1 MNKTIY
7 REIMCKILGWF
18 GADTPVTCVFSISH
32 RGVEQRS
39 GEHPPPPCIHL
50 YSFAAKRRNRVR
62 CSIAKCEI
70 TLSFIR
76 KNAIAKRGQ

>member
-39 GEHPPPPCIHL
+39 GEHPPPLAYTYAHSLLKEGIECVV
-50 YSFAAKRRNRVR
+50 A
-62 CSIAKCEI
+62 
-70 TLSFIR
+70 
-76 KNAIAKRGQ
+76 